1 MRFYQSTITE
11 NKNTENKNTENNNTE
26 NKNTENK
33 NTKHKNTEH
42 KNTESIDR
50 YTCLGAQW
58 NTGINALF
66 HVPTGTIATWGGG
79 VIFKWESVEIF
90 YEREYC
96 AGCH

>member
-1 MRFYQSTITE
+1 MKYKADDDAMRFYQRTITE

-66 HVPTGTIATWGGG
+66 HVPTGTIATWGGQLY
-79 VIFKWESVEIF
+79 F
-90 YEREYC
+90 
-96 AGCH
+96 

>member
-26 NKNTENK
+26 NKNT
-33 NTKHKNTEH
+33 KHKYTEH

-66 HVPTGTIATWGGG
+66 HVPTGTIATWGGVFNFEQG
-79 VIFKWESVEIF
+79 KWESLDIF
-90 YEREYC
+90 FERKYS
-96 AGCH
+96 AGSH